1 VSEPGNEFGPSILR
15 DFYTP
20 SLRNLYYERRKKLT
34 EVLAK
39 ITEAT
44 DERRLTRPGR
54 RRARCGSIF
63 EAAFMTW
70 SPWRSTRRG

>member
-44 DERRLTRPGR
+44 DERSGEET
-54 RRARCGSIF
+54 AD
-63 EAAFMTW
+63 AAE
-70 SPWRSTRRG
+70 G